1 MRPLSAPP
9 VPAPLLRPAA
19 VLVLAGC
26 ALAGCTHT
34 QPAPLASA
42 GGRSDVNG
50 RARTADATVV
60 LAGGERARARALH
73 LAPDLATW
81 TDPETGAARSAPTA
95 DLVSVRFVD
104 RARGGAEGAGLGLL
118 AGAGVGLAL
127 SALAVA
133 SGDTGP
139 LGPAEGT
146 ARVTSAFG
154 LIGAGVGA
162 VGGLDRGSQAV
173 YRPAPG
179 AY

>member
-1 MRPLSAPP
+1 M
-9 VPAPLLRPAA
+9 PAPLLRPAPAGLLVFA
-19 VLVLAGC
+19 VC
-26 ALAGCTHT
+26 ALAGCTHI

-42 GGRSDVNG
+42 GGRSDVND

-60 LAGGERARARALH
+60 LADGERARARALH

-81 TDPETGAARSAPTA
+81 TDPQTGAARSAPTA
-95 DLVSVRFVD
+95 DLLSVRFVD

-127 SALAVA
+127 SALVVA

-139 LGPAEGT
+139 LEPAEG
-146 ARVTSAFG
+146 AALITSAFG

-173 YRPAPG
+173 YRPVPG
-179 AY
+179 AD